1 MRDRLPLILSTTAL
15 LVALFGAT
23 PLGEA
28 AYNAVVPRNSV
39 GAAQLRKG
47 AVTNVK
53 LRGDAVTSGKVKNH
67 SLKAID
73 FQQGQLPAGAQGP
86 QGPQGAKGDKGD
98 KGSKGDKGDPG
109 LSGYEI
115 VRKSV
120 NIPPNTS
127 STAQAACP
135 PGKKVL
141 GGAANIQ
148 GVPANAGTIYT
159 QTTLD
164 RFYDALYTNTSTTQ
178 TRQLNA
184 IAICATVAP

>member
-1 MRDRLPLILSTTAL
+1 MMRDRLPLVLSATAL
-15 LVALFGAT
+15 LVSVLGAT
-23 PLGEA
+23 PLGQA

-39 GAAQLRKG
+39 GAAQLRNG

-73 FQQGQLPAGAQGP
+73 FKQGQLPAGP
-86 QGPQGAKGDKGD
+86 QGPEGAKGDKGD
-98 KGSKGDKGDPG
+98 KGAKGDPG

-127 STAQAACP
+127 ASAQAACS

>member
-1 MRDRLPLILSTTAL
+1 MRDRLPLVLSASAL
-15 LVALFGAT
+15 LVSVLGAT
-23 PLGEA
+23 PLGQA
-28 AYNAVVPRNSV
+28 AYNAVVPKNSV

-73 FQQGQLPAGAQGP
+73 FKQGQLPAGP

-98 KGSKGDKGDPG
+98 KGAKGDPGSPG

-115 VRKSV
+115 VRQSV
-120 NIPPNTS
+120 TIPPNTQS
-127 STAQAACP
+127 VAQAACP
-135 PGKKVL
+135 TGKKVL
-141 GGAANIQ
+141 GGAAAIQ
-148 GVPANAGTIYT
+148 GVPADAGTIHT

-164 RFYDALYTNTSTTQ
+164 RFYDAIYTNTSTQ
-178 TRQLNA
+178 PRQLNA

>member
-1 MRDRLPLILSTTAL
+1 MRDRLPLILSATAL
-15 LVALFGAT
+15 LVSVLGAT
-23 PLGEA
+23 PLGQA

-73 FQQGQLPAGAQGP
+73 FKTGQLPAGPTGPAGPKGDQGP
-86 QGPQGAKGDKGD
+86 KGDKG
-98 KGSKGDKGDPG
+98 GRGAPG

-120 NIPPNTS
+120 TIPPNTQS
-127 STAQAACP
+127 AAQAACP
-135 PGKKVL
+135 TGKKVL
-141 GGAANIQ
+141 GGAAGIQ
-148 GVPANAGTIYT
+148 GVPADAGTIHT

-164 RFYDALYTNTSTTQ
+164 SSYDAIYTNKSTQ
-178 TRQLNA
+178 PRQLNA
-184 IAICATVAP
+184 IAICATVVP